1 MFFYTKNKGRNI
13 AGVGVQLVFQ
23 VSQHIR
29 DQELM
34 KSFINYFKCGLYVN
48 SFPWGYYQCIKFSDI
63 YSTIIPFFTQHS
75 IRGTKYKDF
84 LDWVKAS

>member
-1 MFFYTKNKGRNI
+1 MARFVTGEGCFLYKKTEGRNI
-13 AGVGVQLVFQ
+13 AGVGAQLVFQ

-48 SFPWGYYQCIKFSDI
+48 SFQK
-63 YSTIIPFFTQHS
+63 T
-75 IRGTKYKDF
+75 
-84 LDWVKAS
+84 

>member
-1 MFFYTKNKGRNI
+1 MAGFVTGEGCLFIKITEGRNI

-48 SFPWGYYQCIKFSDI
+48 YFPK
-63 YSTIIPFFTQHS
+63 T
-75 IRGTKYKDF
+75 
-84 LDWVKAS
+84 

>member
-1 MFFYTKNKGRNI
+1 MFFYKKNKGRNI

-48 SFPWGYYQCIKFSDI
+48 SEVITNVLNFPIFIVQLFH
-63 YSTIIPFFTQHS
+63 FLLS
-75 IRGTKYKDF
+75 ILF
-84 LDWVKAS
+84 EVLNINIF